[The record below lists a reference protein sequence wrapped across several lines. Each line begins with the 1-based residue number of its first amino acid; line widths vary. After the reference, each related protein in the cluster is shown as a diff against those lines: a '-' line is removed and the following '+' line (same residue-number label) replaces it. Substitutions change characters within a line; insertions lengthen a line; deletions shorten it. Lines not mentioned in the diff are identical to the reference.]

1 MAESS
6 NPQIVDDDETE
17 FLTSTGS
24 NDDQNDR
31 SRLHQI
37 ERVLSDKLEKVTAR
51 VQAFFDSFAE
61 KLVNVQSKVH
71 QFDKITQ
78 DLTQKV
84 EAINNQ
90 NNSPNQFERVNRET
104 GQNQPLCSNHRL
116 AQPMLAANR
125 ESNFSHDHSYSR
137 NKPLT

>member
-71 QFDKITQ
+71 QFDEITQ
-78 DLTQKV
+78 DSTHKFT
-84 EAINNQ
+84 AMNNQ
-90 NNSPNQFERVNRET
+90 NNCNPNQFEMVNRET
-104 GQNQPLCSNHRL
+104 GQNQPQISTAYASSKQRK
-116 AQPMLAANR
+116 
-125 ESNFSHDHSYSR
+125 SFF
-137 NKPLT
+137 